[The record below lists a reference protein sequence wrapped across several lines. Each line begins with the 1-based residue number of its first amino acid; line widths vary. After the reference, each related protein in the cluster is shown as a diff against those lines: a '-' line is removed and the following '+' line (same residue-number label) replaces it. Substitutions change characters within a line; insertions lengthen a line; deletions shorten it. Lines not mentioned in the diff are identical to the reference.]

1 MIPDTSADA
10 SNTTEIDGLSTLV
23 DDLAIANM
31 KGNQSSCISPPFFTP
46 LTHSLFLA
54 KRSPPNEMEPPGKT
68 MTSTIDDTTHL
79 LSSDLHA
86 NKGSLRY
93 KSKAKSKKATPP
105 STLQDF
111 DFASSNAKF
120 NKANEET
127 SVDLTGDAFYDKE
140 KSFFDNISCDAKSD
154 PIGRSR

>member
-1 MIPDTSADA
+1 MH
-10 SNTTEIDGLSTLV
+10 
-23 DDLAIANM
+23 
-31 KGNQSSCISPPFFTP
+31 ISPLPFIAS
-46 LTHSLFLA
+46 LTHSLSLA
-54 KRSPPNEMEPPGKT
+54 KRSPPNEMELPGKL
-68 MTSTIDDTTHL
+68 MTSTIDDTTPR

-86 NKGSLRY
+86 NKGYLRY

-105 STLQDF
+105 TTLQDF

-127 SVDLTGDAFYDKE
+127 SMDLTGDAFYDRE